1 MRVSVAFL
9 ALGVALLSG
18 CPKAPTRTGA
28 GTSAEGDSCRV
39 RVEDSP
45 FTPVPPEALPPQRSR
60 VGVAV
65 HAELAALERALGK
78 EVPVTLAA
86 ERRRPIGTPGEV
98 TYVVRRGRLGIALDT
113 ARLTVKVPVEVEAEV
128 CKPLG
133 PFCPTYGRCSPRL
146 LATASVPLL
155 LSESYEIGKSRVSIA
170 VQRECNI
177 GGYDATPQIKSRAQ
191 NEVGQVQARI
201 DAAMPAIRPS
211 VAGVWELLHHP
222 VALGT
227 TTCLRIEPDR
237 VTQNRPAVRDG
248 ALMTE
253 LGAEGTL
260 SIQDPCARDV
270 AVKPAPLPRLVV
282 SDAPDTGVELRVPVR
297 TSWVDVSAELT
308 RALTTKAASAAE
320 IRVVKVEAEGSGALV
335 AMRATLAGATCGT
348 VRLLAEPWFDASS
361 TRIRLR
367 NVTAPPGRAKLAD
380 GPLLE
385 RLIETHAA
393 ITLPVDLS
401 AGPAALTTLA
411 LGFARDL
418 PEGVEIDAKIGKSAV
433 PRVQPEREGLVAL
446 AIFSGHTTF
455 RLR

>member
-1 MRVSVAFL
+1 MPA
-9 ALGVALLSG
+9 
-18 CPKAPTRTGA
+18 GA
-28 GTSAEGDSCRV
+28 DSCRV

-45 FTPVPPEALPPQRSR
+45 FTPVPPEPLPPQRSR

-155 LSESYEIGKSRVSIA
+155 LSDSYEIGKSRVSIA
-170 VQRECNI
+170 VQRECTI
-177 GGYDATPQIKSRAQ
+177 GGYDATPQIKTRAES
-191 NEVGQVQARI
+191 EVGQVQARI

-222 VALGT
+222 VALGS

-237 VTQNRPAVRDG
+237 VTQNRPAVKDG
-248 ALMTE
+248 ALVTE

-260 SIQDPCARDV
+260 SIQDPCERSA

-282 SDAPDTGVELRVPVR
+282 NDAAATGVELRVPVR

-308 RALTTKAASAAE
+308 RALSSKDATAGE
-320 IRVVKVEAEGSGALV
+320 IRVVKLEAEGSGSLV
-335 AMRATLAGATCGT
+335 AMRATLAGSLCGAA
-348 VRLLAEPWFDASS
+348 RLVAEPWFDERTS
-361 TRIRLR
+361 RIRLR
-367 NVTAPPGRAKLAD
+367 NVTEPPGRSQLAERAA
-380 GPLLE
+380 LA
-385 RLIETHAA
+385 RLIETHASA
-393 ITLPVDLS
+393 ALPVDLS
-401 AGPAALTTLA
+401 AGPAALTA
-411 LGFARDL
+411 LVEGFGRDL
-418 PEGVEIDAKIGKSAV
+418 PEGVEIDAKITPSVV
-433 PRVQPEREGLVAL
+433 PKVHPEREGLVAL